1 MNTRHLGRLA
11 APQRALSGVLLGALL
26 GALPGAALPASAA
39 EWTVDPAKSAIRFS
53 GVQVGVPF
61 TGRFERFEA
70 AVEFD
75 PAKPEAGHATVLV
88 DLASA
93 RTGDVQR
100 DEALPQKDWFDVK
113 GSSTARFEATRFVDK
128 GQGDYAATGT
138 LTIRGTSRPVTLPFH
153 LAVEGGA
160 AHATGRVGLVR
171 TEFGVGQGAWAS
183 GQWVAL
189 DVGVEVDLVA
199 TARSASGH

>member
-1 MNTRHLGRLA
+1 MSARHLGLLA
-11 APQRALSGVLLGALL
+11 ALQV
-26 GALPGAALPASAA
+26 AALPAAA
-39 EWTVDPAKSAIRFS
+39 EWAVDPGKSAIRFS

-61 TGRFERFEA
+61 TGRFERFKA
-70 AVEFD
+70 AADFD
-75 PAKPEAGHATVLV
+75 PAKPEAGHALVLI

-100 DEALPQKDWFDVK
+100 DQALPQKDWFDVK
-113 GSSTARFEATRFVDK
+113 TAGEARFEATRFVDK
-128 GQGDYAATGT
+128 GQGDYAAIGT

-153 LAVEGGA
+153 LTLDGGT

-183 GQWVAL
+183 GQGVAL
-189 DVGVEVDLVA
+189 DVGVEVDIVA
-199 TARSASGH
+199 TAQPASGN

>member
-1 MNTRHLGRLA
+1 MNARHLGLLA
-11 APQRALSGVLLGALL
+11 ALL
-26 GALPGAALPASAA
+26 GALSCAAFPAAA
-39 EWTVDPAKSAIRFS
+39 TEWAVDPARSAIRFS

-61 TGRFERFEA
+61 TGRFERFKA
-70 AVEFD
+70 DIDFD
-75 PAKPEAGHATVLV
+75 PAKPEAGHALVLV

-100 DEALPQKDWFDVK
+100 DEALPQKDWFDVRAA
-113 GSSTARFEATRFVDK
+113 SEARFEATRFVDK
-128 GQGDYAATGT
+128 GQGDYAAVGT

-153 LAVEGGA
+153 LTLEGGT
-160 AHATGRVGLVR
+160 AHAAGRVGLVR

-199 TARSASGH
+199 AARPATGH

>member
-1 MNTRHLGRLA
+1 MNARHLCLLTALQVA
-11 APQRALSGVLLGALL
+11 AVP
-26 GALPGAALPASAA
+26 AALPAAAA
-39 EWTVDPAKSAIRFS
+39 EWAVDPGKSAIRFS

-61 TGRFERFEA
+61 TGRFERFKA
-70 AVEFD
+70 AVDFD
-75 PAKPEAGHATVLV
+75 PAKPEAGHALVLI

-100 DEALPQKDWFDVK
+100 DEALPQKDWFDVR
-113 GSSTARFEATRFVDK
+113 TATEARFEATRFVET
-128 GQGDYAATGT
+128 GSGDYAAVGT

-153 LAVEGGA
+153 LTLHDGA

-189 DVGVEVDLVA
+189 DVGVEVEIVA
-199 TARSASGH
+199 TAQPASGH